1 MVTLWPI
8 TIKSTDSKATTSWG
22 NDYPQESEQVKAYF
36 KLSFFFLF
44 FFKAQAVIK
53 SNRSILHSSI
63 MKENF
68 MRLSVVSGDQRPMWP
83 SLSFWE
89 EYDKRIVSQA
99 NNHTSVW
106 ICYCTCLQ
114 VIQQIHT
121 CSRRQ
126 EKQNQSPTTWRTKN
140 NFAIEKGRKGSHVQ
154 IWRLRMN
161 ALN

>member
-1 MVTLWPI
+1 MAHHYKIHRLQSDNKLREWLSTRIW
-8 TIKSTDSKATTSWG
+8 TGKSIFQT
-22 NDYPQESEQVKAYF
+22 F
-36 KLSFFFLF
+36 FFFFLF

-53 SNRSILHSSI
+53 SNRSILHSSF